1 MQGWF
6 YIVVIVFWV
15 FFGIVKDK
23 AKGQGAK
30 TPKAAKSFVP
40 PKPEM
45 PRAAGSSADGPV
57 SLKSAARSV
66 KTEKIIEKTHSH
78 EGEVEGKIS
87 LSEDRKN
94 DWLARQI
101 REENRTKQMLQ

>member
-1 MQGWF
+1 MQGIF
-6 YIVVIVFWV
+6 YAIVAVLWIVFAASMS
-15 FFGIVKDK
+15 K
-23 AKGQGAK
+23 AKGQSAK
-30 TPKAAKSFVP
+30 TPKPAKSYVP

-66 KTEKIIEKTHSH
+66 KAEKIIEKTHSH

-94 DWLARQI
+94 DWLAKQI